1 MYNLG
6 KNECKKIIL
15 LITYAIL
22 FYYFVTNFSSV
33 LGVLSTTLGILSP
46 FIIGFA
52 LAFILNKPFVFFRD
66 KVLGKLADK
75 NKKKERLGLRAGIA
89 ILLVYLLVIIFLV
102 LIFSFVLPQLV
113 RSISGLITYIPQYSK
128 ELFDTIDN
136 MVDKVIINEAMLN
149 TIEKTSAS
157 LVSTMKTVLSNAV
170 PAIVS
175 FISNFA
181 SNVINIV
188 IAVIVS
194 IYLLFDKD
202 HLKYQYRVIVRAF
215 LNEKNANRVLR
226 VTELTSKTFS
236 DFIGGQIIDA
246 IIIGV
251 LCSIGLAVLKV
262 PYALLIGTIV
272 GFTNIIPYFGP
283 WIGSIPSVFI
293 LFMVKPMYAIIFI
306 IFVVILQQ
314 VDANIIYPNV
324 VGSSV
329 GLRALFVTFSIIVGG
344 GLFGLVGMI
353 LGVPTF
359 AVIYTLVKE
368 KAYKNLKKKNITKV

>member
-22 FYYFVTNFSSV
+22 FYCFVTNFSSV
-33 LGVLSTTLGILSP
+33 LGVLNTTLGILSP
-46 FIIGFA
+46 FILGFA

-66 KVLGKLADK
+66 KVLGKLAYKK
-75 NKKKERLGLRAGIA
+75 NKKERVGLRAGIS

-113 RSISGLITYIPQYSK
+113 KSISGLINYIPQYSK
-128 ELFDTIDN
+128 ELFNTIDN
-136 MVDKVIINEAMLN
+136 MVDKVIINETMLE

-157 LVSTMKTVLSNAV
+157 VVSTMKTVLSNAV

-215 LNEKNANRVLR
+215 LSEKNANRVLR
-226 VTELTSKTFS
+226 VTELTANTFS

-251 LCSIGLAVLKV
+251 LCSIGLFVLNI

-306 IFVVILQQ
+306 IFIVILQQ
-314 VDANIIYPNV
+314 VDANIIYPNI

-329 GLRALFVTFSIIVGG
+329 GLEALFVTFSIIVGG

-359 AVIYTLVKE
+359 AVIYTLIKE

>member
-1 MYNLG
+1 MNNLD
-6 KNECKKIIL
+6 KKEFKKYIL
-15 LITYAIL
+15 LITYAIV
-22 FYYFVTNFSSV
+22 FYCVITNLNSV
-33 LGVLSTTLGILSP
+33 MGVVGSTLGILSP
-46 FIIGFA
+46 FIIGFT
-52 LAFILNKPFVFFRD
+52 LAFILNKPFIFFRD
-66 KVLGKLADK
+66 KILGKLADK
-75 NKKKERLGLRAGIA
+75 KKKKERMGLRSGLA
-89 ILLVYLLVIIFLV
+89 ILFVYLIVVIFLV
-102 LIFSFVLPQLV
+102 VIFSFVLPQLV
-113 RSISGLITYIPQYSK
+113 KSISGLINYIPQYTK
-128 ELFDTIDN
+128 GLFNTVDN
-136 MVDKVIINEAMLN
+136 MVDKFIINETMLN
-149 TIEKTSAS
+149 TIEKASTSIAA
-157 LVSTMKTVLSNAV
+157 TMKTLLSNAV

-194 IYLLFDKD
+194 VYLLFDKD
-202 HLKYQYRVIVRAF
+202 HLTYQYRILVKAF
-215 LNEKNANRVLR
+215 LSEKNADRVLR
-226 VTELTSKTFS
+226 ISNLTSKTFS

-283 WIGSIPSVFI
+283 WIGSIPSVLI
-293 LFMVKPMYAIIFI
+293 LFMVRPMYAFIFI

-329 GLRALFVTFSIIVGG
+329 GLGALFVTFSIIVGG
-344 GLFGLVGMI
+344 GLFGLLGMI

-359 AVIYTLVKE
+359 AVIYTLIKE

>member
-66 KVLGKLADK
+66 KVLGKLVDK

-113 RSISGLITYIPQYSK
+113 KSISGLITYIPQYSK

-329 GLRALFVTFSIIVGG
+329 GLGALFVTFSIIVGG

>member
-113 RSISGLITYIPQYSK
+113 KSISGLITYIPQYSK

-202 HLKYQYRVIVRAF
+202 HLKYQYRVIIRAF

-329 GLRALFVTFSIIVGG
+329 GLGALFVTFSIIVGG

-359 AVIYTLVKE
+359 AVIYTLIKE

>member
-66 KVLGKLADK
+66 KVLGKLVDK

-113 RSISGLITYIPQYSK
+113 RSISGFINYIPQYSK
-128 ELFDTIDN
+128 ELFNTIDN

-329 GLRALFVTFSIIVGG
+329 GLGALFVTFSIIVGG

>member
-22 FYYFVTNFSSV
+22 FYCFVTNFNSV

-66 KVLGKLADK
+66 RILGKLEDK
-75 NKKKERLGLRAGIA
+75 KKKKERIGLRSGLA
-89 ILLVYLLVIIFLV
+89 ILFVYLLVIIFLV

-113 RSISGLITYIPQYSK
+113 KSISGLINYIPQYSK

-136 MVDKVIINEAMLN
+136 MVDKVIINETMLN
-149 TIEKTSAS
+149 TIEKASAS
-157 LVSTMKTVLSNAV
+157 IASTMKTVLSNAV

-226 VTELTSKTFS
+226 VTELTAKTFS

-251 LCSIGLAVLKV
+251 LCSIGLAILNI

-329 GLRALFVTFSIIVGG
+329 GLGALFVTFSIIVGG

-359 AVIYTLVKE
+359 AVIYTLIKE

>member
-113 RSISGLITYIPQYSK
+113 KSISGLITYIPQYSK

-329 GLRALFVTFSIIVGG
+329 GLGALFVTFSIIVGG

-359 AVIYTLVKE
+359 AVIYTLIKE

>member
-102 LIFSFVLPQLV
+102 LIFSFVLPQFV
-113 RSISGLITYIPQYSK
+113 KSISGLINYIPQYSK
-128 ELFDTIDN
+128 ELFNTIDN
-136 MVDKVIINEAMLN
+136 MVDKVIINETMLK
-149 TIEKTSAS
+149 TIEKTSTSIA
-157 LVSTMKTVLSNAV
+157 STMKTVLSNAV

-215 LNEKNANRVLR
+215 LSEKNANRVLR
-226 VTELTSKTFS
+226 ITELTSKTFS

-251 LCSIGLAVLKV
+251 LCSIGLAILNI

-329 GLRALFVTFSIIVGG
+329 GLGALFVTFSIIVGG